1 MQVIKNLNEINDS
14 LTVIDFFATWC
25 GPCRM
30 LTPVLE
36 EINNEG
42 IVNVVKVDV
51 DQASDLAKEFNIQVV
66 PTLFVLKNKEVVA
79 KKEGYMSKEEIV
91 HWIKQLS

>member
-1 MQVIKNLNEINDS
+1 MNIFKNLNE
-14 LTVIDFFATWC
+14 LTDDLTIVDFFATWC

-36 EINNEG
+36 ELNEKQ

-51 DQASDLAKEFNIQVV
+51 DESTEMAKTFNVSVV
-66 PTLFVLKNKEVVA
+66 PTLFLMKDKKILS
-79 KKEGYMSKEEIV
+79 KKEGYMNLDEIEEWV
-91 HWIKQLS
+91 NKYR

>member
-1 MQVIKNLNEINDS
+1 MNIIKNLNE
-14 LTVIDFFATWC
+14 LTDDLTIVDFFATWC

-36 EINNEG
+36 ELNEKQ

-51 DQASDLAKEFNIQVV
+51 DESTEMAKTFSVSVV
-66 PTLFVLKNKEVVA
+66 PTLFLMKDKKILS
-79 KKEGYMSKEEIV
+79 KKEGYMNLDEIEEWV
-91 HWIKQLS
+91 NKYR

>member
-1 MQVIKNLNEINDS
+1 MNIIKNLNE
-14 LTVIDFFATWC
+14 LTDDLTIVDFFATWC

-36 EINNEG
+36 ELNEKQ

-51 DQASDLAKEFNIQVV
+51 DESTEMAKNFSVSVV
-66 PTLFVLKNKEVVA
+66 PTLFLMKDKKILS
-79 KKEGYMSKEEIV
+79 KKEGYMNLDEIEEWV
-91 HWIKQLS
+91 NKYR